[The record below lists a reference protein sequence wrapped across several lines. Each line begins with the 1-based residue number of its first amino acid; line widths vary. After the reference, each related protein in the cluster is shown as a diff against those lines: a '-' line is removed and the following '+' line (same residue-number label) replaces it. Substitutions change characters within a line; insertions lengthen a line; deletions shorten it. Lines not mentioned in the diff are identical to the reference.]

1 MNTRDSA
8 APASLYRFRFGTA
21 EFDEVRF
28 ELRVN
33 DEAVSV
39 QRKPLEILAYLLTHP
54 GEVVTKD
61 ELLEVV
67 WEGRPTVENVIANAM
82 AKLRSALGP
91 DNAARIV
98 TQSRVGYRFDGPL
111 ERIAVGT
118 AMTSALSLT
127 PGAPVPQRPHFQL
140 EALIGRSLQS
150 EVWLAR
156 HLKTRERRVYKFSAD
171 GSRLASL
178 KREATLSRLLQNNL
192 GERRDLARVLDW
204 NFEAAPFFLE
214 CEYGGEDLLKWSDER
229 DQLAG
234 LSLQQRLDLFLQ
246 IADAVAAAH
255 SVGVLHKDLKPA
267 NVLIA
272 AAQTGWQVR
281 LTDFGS
287 SRLLDPQRLAEYGIT
302 GLGLT
307 MTGTVLGDS
316 TSGTPIYIAPEL
328 LSGATPTAASDVY
341 ALGVMLHQ
349 LVICDLRRPMV
360 PGWERSIDDP
370 LLREDIARAT
380 DGDIALRLQ
389 SVTELTT
396 RLRTLPVRHRER
408 EVHQRTE
415 QAAHAAHQALQRSRA
430 RRPWIIAA
438 MLALC
443 IGLGAS
449 VWLYR
454 DAREARAQSDA
465 INNFLSWDVLA
476 NTGALKTDS
485 DPDPTMR
492 RVLRNAAATVGDRF
506 GNDPDS
512 EGWIRIGIGN
522 GLSGLGDYAAAEDQQ
537 RQAVTLLKRAHG
549 SNHERTQVASY
560 ALAMT
565 LLEQSKFL
573 DAETVLGEI
582 DGLTDPSLR
591 NSETAFKSLAMRGML
606 RAARKECASALTDL
620 QAAEE
625 IDLPPSGETTY
636 NRFNVRSWIG
646 ETLNCLGRYHEAA
659 RIYADLLLQ
668 QNDAAVGPAL
678 VGYARLGYAK
688 ALQQIDDVD
697 YAERQMQRALAT
709 LESGVGDADAFTIGQ
724 ALVEAGSFYLAM
736 GRLDEAKRYLV
747 RGRTMLLDIGENQ
760 EKALNALSLLGAI
773 DYLNGQ
779 YLPAI
784 EKLWTARAGLRTVFG
799 IGSADSQGAAYWL
812 ASALRDVG
820 HAEEAARLIAPLQPE
835 KLQAAL
841 GGSGWTA
848 RLNALHARL
857 MIDRGEREQGEALLA
872 ASMTQLRSDQG
883 PAAFMDTSLS
893 NDTSGGA
900 TQSR

>member
-1 MNTRDSA
+1 MNTREPS

-28 ELRVN
+28 ELRI
-33 DEAVSV
+33 DGEAVAV
-39 QRKPLEILAYLLTHP
+39 QRKPLEILAYLLAHP
-54 GEVVTKD
+54 GEVVTRD
-61 ELLEVV
+61 ELLESV
-67 WEGRPTVENVIANAM
+67 WDGRPTVDNVVANAM

-111 ERIAVGT
+111 ERIAVGL
-118 AMTSALSLT
+118 ARTSALELA

-140 EALIGRSLQS
+140 ETMIGRSVQS

-192 GERRDLARVLDW
+192 GERRDFARVLDW
-204 NFEAAPFFLE
+204 NFETPPFFLE
-214 CEYGGEDLLKWSDER
+214 CEYGGEDLLKWSDEPGR
-229 DQLAG
+229 LEA
-234 LSLQQRLDLFLQ
+234 LSVQQRLDLFLH

-272 AAQTGWQVR
+272 REEEGWRVR

-287 SRLLDPQRLAEYGIT
+287 SKLLDPQRLADYGIT

-307 MTGTVLGDS
+307 MTSSVLRDS
-316 TSGTPIYIAPEL
+316 TSGTPLYLAPEL
-328 LSGATPTAASDVY
+328 LAGATPTAANDVY
-341 ALGVMLHQ
+341 ALGVILFQ
-349 LVICDLRRPMV
+349 LVIGDLRRPMV
-360 PGWERSIDDP
+360 PGWERSIEDP
-370 LLREDIARAT
+370 LLREDMARAT
-380 DGDIALRLQ
+380 DGDTALRLQ

-396 RLRTLPVRHRER
+396 RLRTLTARHSER
-408 EVHQRTE
+408 ELHQQTE
-415 QAAHAAHQALQRSRA
+415 LVAQAARQALQRSRA

-438 MLALC
+438 IVTLA

-454 DAREARAQSDA
+454 DARDARAQSDA

-485 DPDPTMR
+485 DPDPSMR
-492 RVLRNAAATVGDRF
+492 RVLRNATETVGERF
-506 GNDPDS
+506 ADDPAS
-512 EGWIRIGIGN
+512 EGWIRLGIGQ
-522 GLSGLGDYAAAEDQQ
+522 GLGGLGDYPAAEEQERLAVSLLQ
-537 RQAVTLLKRAHG
+537 RALG

-560 ALAMT
+560 AFAML
-565 LLEQSKFL
+565 LLEQSRFL
-573 DAETVLGEI
+573 EAETVLGEI
-582 DGLTDPSLR
+582 DGLTDPKLR

-606 RAARKECASALTDL
+606 RAARKDCAEALTDL

-625 IDLPPSGETTY
+625 IQLPDSDETTY
-636 NRFNVRSWIG
+636 NKFNVRSWVG
-646 ETLNCLGRYHEAA
+646 ETLNCLGRYTEAA

-668 QNDAAVGPAL
+668 QNNAAVGPAL

-709 LESGVGDADAFTIGQ
+709 LESGVGDADAFTVGQ
-724 ALVEAGSFYLAM
+724 ALVEAGSFYLNM
-736 GRLDEAKRYLV
+736 GKLDEAASYLQ
-747 RGRTMLLDIGENQ
+747 RGRAMLLEVGENQ
-760 EKALNALSLLGAI
+760 EKALNALGLLGVI
-773 DYLNGQ
+773 DHLNGQ
-779 YLPAI
+779 QLSAI
-784 EKLWTARAGLRTVFG
+784 EKLWAARAGLRTVFG
-799 IGSADSQGAAYWL
+799 AGSADSQGTAYWL
-812 ASALRDVG
+812 AAALRELG
-820 HAEEAARLIAPLQPE
+820 RSEEAARLAAPLQPE
-835 KLQAAL
+835 KLQASL
-841 GGSGWTA
+841 GGTSWPA
-848 RLNALHARL
+848 RLNALRARL

-872 ASMTQLRSDQG
+872 ASMSQLQDD
-883 PAAFMDTSLS
+883 PPAAAFMNSSLPEPAS
-893 NDTSGGA
+893 HSGVLS
-900 TQSR
+900 Q